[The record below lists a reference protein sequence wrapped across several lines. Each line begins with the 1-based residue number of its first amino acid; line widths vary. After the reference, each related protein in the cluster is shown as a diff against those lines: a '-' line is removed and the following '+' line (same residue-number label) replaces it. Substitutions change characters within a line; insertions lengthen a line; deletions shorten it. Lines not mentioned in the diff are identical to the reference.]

1 MLRLEIISPRPL
13 HATPTTNSK
22 WVLRKKELGRARR
35 SHLAIVIIS
44 LGCHLYFLPRRTR
57 QRAEGFLNAFFL
69 ECCWS
74 LDQGVDLSRSQIRVY
89 STLVSHSRHAMRKWC
104 KPLARRRGHAVIVVV
119 VLHTFINLASNK
131 MFRTRGKRRARACR
145 RSLCLFAG
153 SVGDKSAID

>member
-1 MLRLEIISPRPL
+1 MAFIAQISQQTSPTQRALARRRGAPNFIRVFALLCFAAFNRPPFPPRSYRPARPL

-22 WVLRKKELGRARR
+22 WVLRKRELDSARR
-35 SHLAIVIIS
+35 SRLAIVIIS

-89 STLVSHSRHAMRKWC
+89 STLVSHSRHAMRKC
-104 KPLARRRGHAVIVVV
+104 C
-119 VLHTFINLASNK
+119 
-131 MFRTRGKRRARACR
+131 M
-145 RSLCLFAG
+145 
-153 SVGDKSAID
+153 